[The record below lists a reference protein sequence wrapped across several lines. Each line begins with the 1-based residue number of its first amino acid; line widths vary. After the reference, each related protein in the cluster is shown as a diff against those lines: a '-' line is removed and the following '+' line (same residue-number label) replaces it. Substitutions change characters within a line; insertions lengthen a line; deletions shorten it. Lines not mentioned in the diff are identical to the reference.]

1 MDQRGTGSSGA
12 ISCPALQQGRGS
24 YVQAV
29 AACAAS
35 LGPTANAYGTGAV
48 ADDMHAILHGLGI
61 AQVDVYGDSYGTY
74 AAQSF
79 ALRHPIDVRS
89 LVLDGTFDQSFDP
102 FERESSAALRQA
114 WTALC
119 LRAGSCTH
127 ILRRIGA
134 YSRRLLA
141 RPLTGIGYDQDGYRY
156 NIKLTLVGFASLV
169 ADATYVYTIFR
180 DLPAALD
187 AVDRGDPGPMLRLA
201 AEDRSINAAGGSPSS
216 YSVGDYM
223 AVSCHDYATIWDA
236 NSPVLTR
243 RAQLRS
249 AIAALAPNAFS
260 PFSNSLW
267 LHSPIEHQ
275 LVEGCLYWPAPTIF
289 DPALPAGRARPSI
302 PVLVMNGE
310 FDQATPPADARA
322 AAQAWPMSTYV
333 QVPNT
338 AHISALADF
347 QGCSS
352 SIVRGFVQT
361 LAVADTSCVASMP
374 AVNVVPSFADAVGTP
389 ERRAAWAATWTLG
402 DALSRWYNLMYSSRG
417 RVLDGGYFLVGGSYY
432 SHSPLRLTFHGAS
445 FVAGY
450 SVSGAANWN
459 RRGLRVIAHL
469 NVGGSAGVSGALT
482 ISFAT
487 NSSKA
492 KAVIDGVLDGRR
504 VYLVTAAPWSPQG

>member
-1 MDQRGTGSSGA
+1 
-12 ISCPALQQGRGS
+12 
-24 YVQAV
+24 
-29 AACAAS
+29 
-35 LGPTANAYGTGAV
+35 
-48 ADDMHAILHGLGI
+48 
-61 AQVDVYGDSYGTY
+61 
-74 AAQSF
+74 
-79 ALRHPIDVRS
+79 
-89 LVLDGTFDQSFDP
+89 
-102 FERESSAALRQA
+102 
-114 WTALC
+114 
-119 LRAGSCTH
+119 
-127 ILRRIGA
+127 
-134 YSRRLLA
+134 
-141 RPLTGIGYDQDGYRY
+141 
-156 NIKLTLVGFASLV
+156 
-169 ADATYVYTIFR
+169 
-180 DLPAALD
+180 
-187 AVDRGDPGPMLRLA
+187 
-201 AEDRSINAAGGSPSS
+201 
-216 YSVGDYM
+216 
-223 AVSCHDYATIWDA
+223 
-236 NSPVLTR
+236 VLTR

-249 AIAALAPNAFS
+249 AIAGLAPNAFS

-267 LHSPIEHQ
+267 LLSPIEHQ

-352 SIVRGFVQT
+352 SIVRRFVQT
-361 LAVADTSCVASMP
+361 LAVTDTACVAAMP
-374 AVNVVPSFADAVGTP
+374 AVNVVPSFAAATGTP

-417 RVLDGGYFLVGGSYY
+417 RALDGGYFLASGSYY

-450 SVSGAANWN
+450 SVSGSASWN

-469 NVGGSAGVSGALT
+469 NVSGSAGVSGTLT

-492 KAVIDGVLDGRR
+492 KAVIDGTLDGRR
-504 VYLVTAAPWSPQG
+504 VHLVTAAPWSPQG